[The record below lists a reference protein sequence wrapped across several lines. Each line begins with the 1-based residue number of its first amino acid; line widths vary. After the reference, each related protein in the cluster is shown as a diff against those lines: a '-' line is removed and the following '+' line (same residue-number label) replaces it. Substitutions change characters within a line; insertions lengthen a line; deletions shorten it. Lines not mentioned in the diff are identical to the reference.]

1 MRLGGHDLHGDPLH
15 AKALCGFVPDRPH
28 VYEKLT
34 GAEFLD
40 FVADLYQVDPA
51 AKAARRER
59 LLELFDLDEWRD
71 ELAESYSHGMK
82 QRLVMA
88 AALVHAPRILIVDE
102 PTVGMDPR
110 GARLLKRIFRELARD
125 GVTVFMST
133 HSLEVAEELCD
144 RIGII
149 LRGRLIALGTV
160 DELREQA
167 GRARRRDAGERLPA
181 PDRRRGRRR
190 VGDGA
195 AGLSDGERQP
205 HAGRSTSAPHRSAPS
220 PRRRRVRARCAALL
234 APRLRAARNRYRH
247 LGRAAAPGSAA
258 FCVLALGFGAPSS
271 SSSTAP

>member
-1 MRLGGHDLHGDPLH
+1 MIELRELTKRYGNTVAVDGLNLSIPAGGIFGFLGPNGAGKTTTIRMMMGLLEPTAGTVRLGGHDLHNDPLH

-40 FVADLYQVDPA
+40 FTADLYQVDPA
-51 AKAARRER
+51 VKAARRER
-59 LLELFDLDEWRD
+59 LLELFDLDEWRN

-110 GARLLKRIFRELARD
+110 GARLLKRLFRELAAD
-125 GVTVFMST
+125 GATVFMST

-149 LRGRLIALGTV
+149 LRGRLVALGTV
-160 DELREQA
+160 DELHEQA
-167 GRARRRDAGERLPA
+167 GRHDGATLESVFLRLT
-181 PDRRRGRRR
+181 
-190 VGDGA
+190 GA
-195 AGLSDGERQP
+195 AGDLE
-205 HAGRSTSAPHRSAPS
+205 
-220 PRRRRVRARCAALL
+220 
-234 APRLRAARNRYRH
+234 
-247 LGRAAAPGSAA
+247 LGGTLPA
-258 FCVLALGFGAPSS
+258 
-271 SSSTAP
+271 

>member
-1 MRLGGHDLHGDPLH
+1 MIELRNLTKRYDHTVAVDGLDLSVPAGEIFGFLGPNGAGKTTTIRMMMGLLEPSAGTVRLGGHDLQRDPLP

-40 FVADLYQVDPA
+40 FAADLYQVDA
-51 AKAARRER
+51 RVKASRRER
-59 LLELFDLDEWRD
+59 LLDLFDLQEWRD

-110 GARLLKRIFRELARD
+110 GARLLKRLFRELAAD
-125 GVTVFMST
+125 GATVFMST

-149 LRGRLIALGTV
+149 QRGRLVALGTV
-160 DELREQA
+160 DELHEQA
-167 GRARRRDAGERLPA
+167 GRHDGATLESVFLRLTGAADLEVDVALPA
-181 PDRRRGRRR
+181 
-190 VGDGA
+190 
-195 AGLSDGERQP
+195 
-205 HAGRSTSAPHRSAPS
+205 
-220 PRRRRVRARCAALL
+220 
-234 APRLRAARNRYRH
+234 
-247 LGRAAAPGSAA
+247 
-258 FCVLALGFGAPSS
+258 
-271 SSSTAP
+271 